1 MITLSAGDDIIQQ
14 FSYDDQQWYTT
25 TDGDGFSLEVVDI
38 YSNPNAWNDVDQWHA
53 SFQHQGTPER
63 AAGDLD
69 RDGQIT
75 AHDVDLVCQ
84 LVRNHQPNA
93 DINRDAAV
101 DLQDLIRIVRD
112 SIQVTFGDADFDGN
126 FDTNDLVEVLRQGTY
141 EDAIPDNSSW
151 QSGDWN
157 CDGDFT
163 SNDLVLVF
171 QLGNF

>member
-1 MITLSAGDDIIQQ
+1 M
-14 FSYDDQQWYTT
+14 
-25 TDGDGFSLEVVDI
+25 
-38 YSNPNAWNDVDQWHA
+38 
-53 SFQHQGTPER
+53 
-63 AAGDLD
+63 
-69 RDGQIT
+69 
-75 AHDVDLVCQ
+75 
-84 LVRNHQPNA
+84 RNHQPNA

-112 SIQVTFGDADFDGN
+112 SIQVTFGDVDFDGN

-171 QLGNF
+171 QLGNFQAEAVAAEPVQSVTSTDANW